1 MKDDEYHHKAQIPL
15 WFALEDHTGPYEDAV
30 SSKPKYYICAS
41 QTQTK
46 FFVVNSNCKSSS
58 NQTISIQDP
67 LLISNC

>member
-30 SSKPKYYICAS
+30 SSKPNYICAS